1 MTLSSFAATT
11 LDQEA
16 RGLLTRLARV
26 KPFALIMPAVAA
38 ANISRAAATAIEEH
52 LVTGRRELSSLVHM
66 YLQWLR
72 GPEGRRAEPAEAQR
86 RLSILRLKFN
96 AVLTQ
101 FDIFADALIQR
112 CEYENGVWL
121 SGLDLLAADALALPG
136 GQFVPPPV
144 IIYLDRGHGAAIRRA
159 RTRLPGGGKNPVAII
174 RIPRERMVGSG
185 IASSLV
191 HEVGHQGAALL
202 GLIDSMRA
210 ALLDEQRK
218 SPTEHRM
225 AWDLWQRWIS
235 EILAD
240 FWSVAKVGVAAT
252 QGLMGVVS
260 LPRAFVFR
268 INVDDPHPVP
278 WIRVKLSTAIGQALY
293 PHPQWVKLSRLWDAF
308 YPKAGLDT
316 QKLHILR
323 ILKETKPRFVKLLI
337 NHRPKSLGGKTIRQA
352 FSLAERQPDRLAALY
367 ERWHFSPTEMVEAS
381 PVLVFAVLGQAKQD
395 RKIIPAEESRIVAK
409 LLTHWAL
416 GRAKRPLSYH
426 NTRRHRRSS
435 SQIMTAAA
443 P

>member
-1 MTLSSFAATT
+1 MDLSSSAAFT

-26 KPFALIMPAVAA
+26 KPFALIMPAVTA
-38 ANISRAAATAIEEH
+38 ANISRDAATAIDEH
-52 LVTGRRELSSLVHM
+52 LVTGRRELRNLVHQ
-66 YLQWLR
+66 YLQWLQTH
-72 GPEGRRAEPAEAQR
+72 EGRRAKPEEWQR

-101 FDIFADALIQR
+101 FDIFADALMQR

-121 SGLDLLAADALALPG
+121 AGLDLLANDALALPG
-136 GQFVPPPV
+136 GHFDPPPLV
-144 IIYLDRGHGAAIRRA
+144 TYLDRGHGAAIRRA

-202 GLIDSMRA
+202 DLVNSMRA
-210 ALLDEQRK
+210 TLQERQKRR
-218 SPTEHRM
+218 PVEHRM
-225 AWDLWQRWIS
+225 AWELWQRWIS

-278 WIRVKLSTAIGQALY
+278 WIRVKLSTAMGQALY
-293 PHPQWVKLSRLWDAF
+293 PHPQWDELAKMWEAF
-308 YPKAGLDT
+308 YPKADLSPEKKRIIDVLEETIPQFVREVT
-316 QKLHILR
+316 Q
-323 ILKETKPRFVKLLI
+323 
-337 NHRPKSLGGKTIRQA
+337 HRPRSLGGRTLSQV
-352 FSLAERQPDRLAALY
+352 FPLEERQPARLAVLSQ
-367 ERWHFSPTEMVEAS
+367 RWNASPQMMEKASPT
-381 PVLVFAVLGQAKQD
+381 LVFAALGQARQD
-395 RKIIPAEESRIVAK
+395 RKIVPAKESRIVAK
-409 LLTHWAL
+409 LLIKWAL
-416 GRAKRPLSYH
+416 GRTVRPLSSQ
-426 NTRRHRRSS
+426 NKRRLQQSPLGT
-435 SQIMTAAA
+435 MTAAT